1 MEFLRAKQIFSSPG
15 HIDVWYKGDSIW
27 IENLDESNHTAEIKN
42 LESDEKLHVPVSL
55 LFEV

>member
-1 MEFLRAKQIFSSPG
+1 MEFSRAKQIFSSPK
-15 HIDVWYKGDSIW
+15 HIEVWYKGDSVW
-27 IENLDESNHTAEIKN
+27 IESLDEYNQSAEIKN